1 MYAVPPPLSYPD
13 LRPCRHPVII
23 LQVSFSVASSFFA
36 WMERSHTRQAY
47 SAAEQHSAQ
56 ADDLSVVGV
65 ATHFEVL
72 SLRIRL
78 FLVPTLF
85 LVFSI
90 CALYDNVQSSVTP
103 R

>member
-1 MYAVPPPLSYPD
+1 M
-13 LRPCRHPVII
+13 R
-23 LQVSFSVASSFFA
+23 
-36 WMERSHTRQAY
+36 
-47 SAAEQHSAQ
+47 
-56 ADDLSVVGV
+56 VVGV